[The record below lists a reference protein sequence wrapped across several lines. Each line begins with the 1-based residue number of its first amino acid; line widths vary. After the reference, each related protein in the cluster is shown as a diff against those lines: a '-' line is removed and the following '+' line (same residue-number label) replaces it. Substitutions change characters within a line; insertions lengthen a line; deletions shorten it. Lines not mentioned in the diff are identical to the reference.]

1 MQILSKVASQE
12 EKEWKRQEKK
22 GNVEEGGY
30 NLTVVKHR
38 GTKRKVKNHN
48 AKKPTTKKPQM
59 PHLIFPSP
67 Q

>member
-12 EKEWKRQEKK
+12 EKEWERQEK
-22 GNVEEGGY
+22 GNTEEGGY

-38 GTKRKVKNHN
+38 GTKRKVKKHN